1 MTIEVK
7 KKTSVILKGVS
18 GRANT
23 GQMLALMGP
32 SGCGKTSLLSVLS
45 QRVPSNSVVSGEVL
59 INGQPTN
66 KSMKRRMGFVF
77 QDDLLLHAMTV
88 HETLLF
94 SALLRLPEKVSKQE
108 KLDKVDTIIEQ
119 LGLTKVKHSRIGR
132 EQQRGVSGGERK
144 RVSIGV
150 ELISSPSILFLDE
163 PTSGLDSSTALSIV
177 SLLKNLA
184 IDDNMIVISSIH
196 QPRSNIFQLF
206 DRLVLLKSGEII
218 FAGNT
223 ANVVPY
229 FSSIGYDIPSMT
241 NPADWLLDILTATN
255 LDIPVF
261 NSSKISQAPIEIP
274 DDNDNN
280 PILSH
285 SPPSDVLEI
294 ENTDQNQSENY
305 SLEKKWDTSF
315 FFQFKVLLWRSSV
328 QQRGEVFNGV
338 NIFQIMTVSIIA
350 SIVWFQS
357 NNIRDLTGVLF
368 FILIQQSFNTMST
381 VTRIF
386 PSERAL
392 MLRERSTGTYRASA
406 YFLAKS
412 CSDIWPTFVFPL
424 LYATIVYW
432 AVGLRPEASSFFI
445 YLCIFE
451 TVIITAQSLGLLLS
465 SVVSEIPVVNS
476 ISFVL
481 ILLLMLFGG
490 FYVQN
495 NRIPIFVRWI
505 KYCSFLY
512 WGYGAL
518 LVNEFSG
525 KTFSCS
531 MANTDAYGTSCPIQ
545 GDKVVA
551 SYGFNSI
558 KIGYALLALWGI
570 SLLCR
575 IGAYFALRNKYT
587 IF

>member
-1 MTIEVK
+1 MIKNIEFVNIHMTIEVK

-305 SLEKKWDTSF
+305 SL
-315 FFQFKVLLWRSSV
+315 
-328 QQRGEVFNGV
+328 
-338 NIFQIMTVSIIA
+338 
-350 SIVWFQS
+350 
-357 NNIRDLTGVLF
+357 
-368 FILIQQSFNTMST
+368 
-381 VTRIF
+381 
-386 PSERAL
+386 
-392 MLRERSTGTYRASA
+392 
-406 YFLAKS
+406 
-412 CSDIWPTFVFPL
+412 
-424 LYATIVYW
+424 
-432 AVGLRPEASSFFI
+432 
-445 YLCIFE
+445 
-451 TVIITAQSLGLLLS
+451 
-465 SVVSEIPVVNS
+465 
-476 ISFVL
+476 
-481 ILLLMLFGG
+481 
-490 FYVQN
+490 
-495 NRIPIFVRWI
+495 
-505 KYCSFLY
+505 
-512 WGYGAL
+512 
-518 LVNEFSG
+518 
-525 KTFSCS
+525 
-531 MANTDAYGTSCPIQ
+531 
-545 GDKVVA
+545 
-551 SYGFNSI
+551 
-558 KIGYALLALWGI
+558 
-570 SLLCR
+570 
-575 IGAYFALRNKYT
+575 
-587 IF
+587 